1 MLERGSSL
9 SPRAKT
15 FQALH
20 AKHLCRNHQFSIEMQ
35 WIISQYILRVGIGRW
50 VLWQDSCLS
59 PKSCFETF
67 LTQAE
72 KEETPLPPQAPSIRI
87 SCSPTSSIHHSQT
100 GRGRRKETP
109 IAYNLK
115 WSFPLKFLQFWQKL
129 NKDDTSCGEMS
140 FFWLKTKMTRPDFL
154 STFFSQLFSLPPFFL
169 VTKWKWY
176 LSFADKLQT
185 KHGEKMLT
193 PSW

>member
-1 MLERGSSL
+1 MFYGLVLEG
-9 SPRAKT
+9 
-15 FQALH
+15 
-20 AKHLCRNHQFSIEMQ
+20 
-35 WIISQYILRVGIGRW
+35 G
-50 VLWQDSCLS
+50 SCLS
-59 PKSCFETF
+59 PKSFSS
-67 LTQAE
+67 LSQLRQRNRRL
-72 KEETPLPPQAPSIRI
+72 PQPPQAPSIRI

-140 FFWLKTKMTRPDFL
+140 FFWLKTKMTGPDFL